1 MDAAS
6 HALSPYIQ
14 TAAPCYASRS
24 HRSITEAE
32 LRVWGRM
39 LELSSTPDE
48 FVKRVMAA
56 DKYAERERGV
66 VLP

>member
-1 MDAAS
+1 
-6 HALSPYIQ
+6 
-14 TAAPCYASRS
+14 
-24 HRSITEAE
+24 
-32 LRVWGRM
+32 M